1 MHRKVQ
7 FFLPPFFDN
16 IDSEYQTVFVFFFL
30 QSLTTMLIKISILL
44 LYKRTFTIKSMFYA
58 IYAVGAV
65 VIGNA
70 LSNIFTFA
78 FQCTPSARF
87 WDPGLRG
94 HCVNRTVLIVLA
106 SMFPMLTDF
115 AIYVMPMPVIWG
127 LQMTVRR
134 KLQLTLVFA
143 LGGLYLLL
151 SLRLDIWLRIS

>member
-1 MHRKVQ
+1 
-7 FFLPPFFDN
+7 
-16 IDSEYQTVFVFFFL
+16 
-30 QSLTTMLIKISILL
+30 MLIKISILL

-58 IYAVGAV
+58 IHAVGVV

-70 LSNIFTFA
+70 LSNVISFA

-87 WDPGLRG
+87 WDPGLPG
-94 HCVNRTVLIVLA
+94 HCVNQPVLILVA

-143 LGGLYLLL
+143 LGGLYILLF
-151 SLRLDIWLRIS
+151 LR